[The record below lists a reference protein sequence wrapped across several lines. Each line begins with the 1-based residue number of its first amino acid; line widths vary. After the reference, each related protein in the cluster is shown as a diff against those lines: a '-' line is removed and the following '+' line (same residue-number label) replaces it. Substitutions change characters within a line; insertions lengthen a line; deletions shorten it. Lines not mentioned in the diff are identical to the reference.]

1 MTRSTLP
8 AAVVLAVSVGLLLT
22 ACGGGDSN
30 SADKIQPS
38 GTASPSAA
46 ASTSATPTATSSGSA
61 APVFDLPSDITVKF
75 EGFDSTDPTKKAV
88 LTGATYAAQ
97 AVLEME
103 AKQYTKV
110 TPNFSRFFTGS
121 FGAEF
126 ADTVL
131 SQNADGSLI
140 TGYYHYYSPVV
151 KSIGNG
157 NVSVQYCED
166 QRKAYAKDAKTGA
179 VSVTTPSLNDFEQWT
194 LLMTKADSGE
204 WTVYNHTWVQAVK
217 SCELS

>member
-1 MTRSTLP
+1 
-8 AAVVLAVSVGLLLT
+8 VL
-22 ACGGGDSN
+22 
-30 SADKIQPS
+30 
-38 GTASPSAA
+38 
-46 ASTSATPTATSSGSA
+46 A
-61 APVFDLPSDITVKF
+61 APVFDLPSDITTKF

-88 LTGATYAAQ
+88 LLDATYAAQ

-151 KSIGNG
+151 ESIGNG
-157 NVSVQYCED
+157 NMSVQYCED
-166 QRKAYAKDAKTGA
+166 QRKAYAKDAKTG
-179 VSVTTPSLNDFEQWT
+179 VISVTTPSLNDFEQWT
-194 LLMTKADSGE
+194 LLMTKSGAGE